1 MAESLPSE
9 ELRLAAV
16 AESIEPPPAAA
27 AFCLADEDPLLEL
40 PKEDDAWP
48 PDELLRDY
56 GGREGNLRKTS
67 RLPSAYYGRYLQW
80 D

>member
-1 MAESLPSE
+1 MVLRNKLSCFVMAESLPSE

-48 PDELLRDY
+48 PDELLRDEERVR
-56 GGREGNLRKTS
+56 G
-67 RLPSAYYGRYLQW
+67 
-80 D
+80 

>member
-16 AESIEPPPAAA
+16 AESIEPPTAADLRFIEEA
-27 AFCLADEDPLLEL
+27 LLEL

-48 PDELLRDY
+48 PDELLRDVEAE
-56 GGREGNLRKTS
+56 RTIS
-67 RLPSAYYGRYLQW
+67 I
-80 D
+80 